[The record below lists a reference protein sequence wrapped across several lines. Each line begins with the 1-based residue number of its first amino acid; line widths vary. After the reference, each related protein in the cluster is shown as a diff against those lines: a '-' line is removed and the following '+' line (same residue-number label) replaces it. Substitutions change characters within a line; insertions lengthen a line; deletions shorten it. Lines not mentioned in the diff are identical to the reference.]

1 MNLLC
6 YSTTKT
12 KSWTI
17 LLTKINNIFIFIV
30 SGEPSFQNIFSPRM
44 DYDQWKPLGRGDP
57 LKHDP
62 TFDYVP
68 PVLDRVQYW
77 VDPAMRKPDP
87 PIPGE
92 TQKTEILLLGVTS
105 KKPAN
110 TPIQADSRR
119 DTFDSFIK
127 YVDGPKFSQNVNR
140 RVANPAFFPNPSSFF
155 PSFFPPN
162 KIKYMDNIPFS
173 KGTDQK
179 VPSTIL
185 MPPPLTANINTPI
198 IQPVTESTI
207 FTSPSISTS
216 GSSTPSVTL
225 QASNLVYHSSSG
237 LNTDTTIPDKAST
250 FTPVSFEPSITTS
263 RSIPDFRDELVYNTH
278 LTPPESFIRI
288 QFAPNNFTSKPL
300 LGSDS
305 NQHISYVTP
314 PALVKT
320 NDNPIMFKGKVT
332 DDDISNTY
340 VKIGKTEAEMQSTFV
355 GPNLNTVVKHP
366 IPNMVMFPHSGKLK
380 DNFEPK
386 LPPLTMQTIQEMQE
400 MRPPPAT
407 QTPMFQKTTNNIFKL
422 LDKEKTK
429 SSGSKDNSILSNTP
443 EYIQSSSY
451 FSSSFVATT
460 NSTATSSTTSTT
472 TSKPTEQ
479 PTTFT
484 NIFTT
489 TAPTTSSSTTSTTT
503 TTTPPTTNS
512 PLSHFIPQMRPM
524 KSPLYLI
531 IQGHSKVKTYGP
543 SKQMHGIL
551 IQDTNEITDN
561 DDKYNS
567 RKNSEAKSLQDYT
580 MDLIDEMKF
589 RQGKSRNLGNIQTL
603 KHVVQTGLGAIDLTG
618 LDDDTERSDKNYQET
633 ELRVGYEVVKNK
645 DMTEKYHKGIV
656 EEARKLKD

>member
-1 MNLLC
+1 
-6 YSTTKT
+6 
-12 KSWTI
+12 
-17 LLTKINNIFIFIV
+17 
-30 SGEPSFQNIFSPRM
+30 M
-44 DYDQWKPLGRGDP
+44 DYEQWKPLGRGDP

-105 KKPAN
+105 KKPSS

-162 KIKYMDNIPFS
+162 KIKYMDNVPFS
-173 KGTDQK
+173 KGADQK

-185 MPPPLTANINTPI
+185 MPPPLDSNINTPI
-198 IQPVTESTI
+198 IQSVTESTI

-216 GSSTPSVTL
+216 ETTSASVTL
-225 QASNLVYHSSSG
+225 QASNLVFHSSSG
-237 LNTDTTIPDKAST
+237 LNTDTTIPDTAST
-250 FTPVSFEPSITTS
+250 FTSSTSFVPSITTS

-305 NQHISYVTP
+305 NQHISYITP
-314 PALVKT
+314 PTLIKPI
-320 NDNPIMFKGKVT
+320 DNMVMFKGKVT

-366 IPNMVMFPHSGKLK
+366 IPNMVMFPHSGKPK
-380 DNFEPK
+380 ENFEPK
-386 LPPLTMQTIQEMQE
+386 LPPLTMQTLQEMQE
-400 MRPPPAT
+400 MRPPPVT
-407 QTPMFQKTTNNIFKL
+407 QSPMYQQTTNNIFKL
-422 LDKEKTK
+422 LDKEKIK
-429 SSGSKDNSILSNTP
+429 PSSSKDNSILFNTP
-443 EYIQSSSY
+443 EYFQSSSSLSNA
-451 FSSSFVATT
+451 FMAFTNNSS
-460 NSTATSSTTSTT
+460 TSSTTSTT
-472 TSKPTEQ
+472 TTKPSEES
-479 PTTFT
+479 TTLA
-484 NIFTT
+484 NISTT
-489 TAPTTSSSTTSTTT
+489 TGTTTTSSTTVTTIT
-503 TTTPPTTNS
+503 TNTPTTITA
-512 PLSHFIPQMRPM
+512 LKDFIPQMKPM

-543 SKQMHGIL
+543 SKQML
-551 IQDTNEITDN
+551 IQNNKSLIQNTNEITDN
-561 DDKYNS
+561 DDKFNS
-567 RKNSEAKSLQDYT
+567 RKNSEGKSLQDYA
-580 MDLIDEMKF
+580 MDLMNEMKL
-589 RQGKSRNLGNIQTL
+589 RQGRSRNLGNIQTL
-603 KHVVQTGLGAIDLTG
+603 KHVIQTGLGAIDLTD
-618 LDDDTERSDKNYQET
+618 LDEDTERSDKDFQEAV
-633 ELRVGYEVVKNK
+633 LRVGYEVVKNK

-656 EEARKLKD
+656 EEARQLKE

>member
-1 MNLLC
+1 
-6 YSTTKT
+6 
-12 KSWTI
+12 
-17 LLTKINNIFIFIV
+17 
-30 SGEPSFQNIFSPRM
+30 M

-173 KGTDQK
+173 KGADQK
-179 VPSTIL
+179 IPSTIL
-185 MPPPLTANINTPI
+185 MPPPLEANINTPAI

-216 GSSTPSVTL
+216 GTSTPSVTL
-225 QASNLVYHSSSG
+225 QASNLVYQSSSG
-237 LNTDTTIPDKAST
+237 LNTDTTIPNKPST
-250 FTPVSFEPSITTS
+250 FTSSVSFEPPITTS

-300 LGSDS
+300 LGSDT

-314 PALVKT
+314 PTLIKA
-320 NDNPIMFKGKVT
+320 NENPVMFKGKVT

-340 VKIGKTEAEMQSTFV
+340 VKIGKPEAEMQSTFI

-366 IPNMVMFPHSGKLK
+366 IPNMVMFPHSGKPK
-380 DNFEPK
+380 ESFEPK
-386 LPPLTMQTIQEMQE
+386 LPPLTMQTLQEMQE
-400 MRPPPAT
+400 MRPPPVT
-407 QTPMFQKTTNNIFKL
+407 QSPMFHKTTNNIFKL

-429 SSGSKDNSILSNTP
+429 ISGNKDNSILSNIS
-443 EYIQSSSY
+443 EYVQSSSSL
-451 FSSSFVATT
+451 SSTFLTIT
-460 NSTATSSTTSTT
+460 NSTSTSTTTSTT
-472 TSKPTEQ
+472 TSKPVEQ
-479 PTTFT
+479 PTTFA
-484 NIFTT
+484 NVFTT
-489 TAPTTSSSTTSTTT
+489 TPTTTSTTT
-503 TTTPPTTNS
+503 VSTTTTNSPTTNS
-512 PLSHFIPQMRPM
+512 PMKHFKPQMKPM
-524 KSPLYLI
+524 KTPLYLI

-551 IQDTNEITDN
+551 IQDTNEITDG

-567 RKNSEAKSLQDYT
+567 RKNPEVKSLQDYT
-580 MDLIDEMKF
+580 MDLMDEMRL
-589 RQGKSRNLGNIQTL
+589 RQSRSRNLGNIQTL

-618 LDDDTERSDKNYQET
+618 LNDDIERSNKNFQET